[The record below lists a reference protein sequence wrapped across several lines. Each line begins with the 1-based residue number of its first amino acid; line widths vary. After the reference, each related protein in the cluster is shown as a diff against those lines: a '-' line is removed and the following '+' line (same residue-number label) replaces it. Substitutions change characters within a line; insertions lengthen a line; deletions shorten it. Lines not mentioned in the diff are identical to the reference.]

1 MKKDLRWEGKGTG
14 EERGCGNGCRVQPGK
29 ISRFNFPISI
39 SMMPALQQIGAI
51 EFLLLAA

>member
-1 MKKDLRWEGKGTG
+1 
-14 EERGCGNGCRVQPGK
+14 VQPGK
-29 ISRFNFPISI
+29 ISRFNFADSI